1 MKVKLFTST
10 SCPKCPKAKELLKG
24 IAGELNLAHG
34 RDYDIINID
43 DGDNLVEAL
52 KYQVA
57 SVPSFVIDEQAEFIS
72 TVPSREEL
80 LEKLR

>member
-1 MKVKLFTST
+1 MKVRLFTST
-10 SCPKCPKAKELLKG
+10 SCPKCPKAKDVLKSV
-24 IAGELNLAHG
+24 AGELNLSHG
-34 RDYDIINID
+34 QDYEIINID
-43 DGDNLVEAL
+43 DGDNLIEAL

-72 TVPSREEL
+72 TVPSREDL

>member
-1 MKVKLFTST
+1 MKVRLFTST
-10 SCPKCPKAKELLKG
+10 NCPKCPKAKDLLKG
-24 IAGELNLAHG
+24 IAGELNMAHG
-34 RDYDIINID
+34 TDYEIINID
-43 DGDNLVEAL
+43 EGENLIEAL

-72 TVPSREEL
+72 TVPAREEL

>member
-10 SCPKCPKAKELLKG
+10 SCPKCPKAKEVLKA
-24 IAGELNLAHG
+24 IAGELRLAQG
-34 RDYDIINID
+34 QDYEIINID
-43 DGDNLVEAL
+43 ENDNLVEAL

-57 SVPSFVIDEQAEFIS
+57 SVPSFVINGQAEFIS
-72 TVPSREEL
+72 TVPAREEL